1 MRFDDINSQ
10 MDWRRFFLLKNK
22 LEQYNIKSI
31 LGVVPNCKDKFL
43 EVSKPYQNYYQYLRE
58 CKSYGDII
66 SQHGYQH
73 LQEPK
78 KGKFGISKKSEFAG
92 LSFDK
97 QYKKLLNG
105 KNILKKQLIWEPVF
119 MAPFHSFDI
128 NTLLALKKLNF
139 HTILDGISLFPYQEN
154 GLKFIPQI
162 SSKPLPMWLPG
173 LSQLCI
179 HINTI
184 SEREIEILLDFI
196 DKNHHLFISLKEVKI
211 INKFELKIE
220 KIFIFVFIKLF
231 RLIKESILLLLN
243 FLKKIRCLTQR
254 LIYRIIF
261 RKIKMYEWHLKG
273 TFYCRNYKMLSL
285 EIINNLKPKLYI
297 DLGCGLGEILSKV
310 KLDSNYKLGYDID
323 LKLQEYYKKF
333 GKDKYKFFTD
343 ESLLLRYA
351 NNINIVKGDSIVIS
365 MLNFAHEVKQ
375 QDLIKTLERY
385 KSILGKFILLI
396 DNIKNDSKVY
406 KYDHHDML
414 YNNYKLIKYI
424 HKVDQLRSLYCI
436 EIC

>member
-73 LQEPK
+73 LQEPRK
-78 KGKFGISKKSEFAG
+78 KGKFLVSKKSEFAG

-128 NTLLALKKLNF
+128 NTLLALKKFNF

-162 SSKPLPMWLPG
+162 SSKPLPIWLPG

-196 DKNHHLFISLKEVKI
+196 DKNHI
-211 INKFELKIE
+211 
-220 KIFIFVFIKLF
+220 
-231 RLIKESILLLLN
+231 
-243 FLKKIRCLTQR
+243 
-254 LIYRIIF
+254 
-261 RKIKMYEWHLKG
+261 
-273 TFYCRNYKMLSL
+273 
-285 EIINNLKPKLYI
+285 
-297 DLGCGLGEILSKV
+297 
-310 KLDSNYKLGYDID
+310 
-323 LKLQEYYKKF
+323 
-333 GKDKYKFFTD
+333 
-343 ESLLLRYA
+343 
-351 NNINIVKGDSIVIS
+351 
-365 MLNFAHEVKQ
+365 
-375 QDLIKTLERY
+375 
-385 KSILGKFILLI
+385 
-396 DNIKNDSKVY
+396 
-406 KYDHHDML
+406 
-414 YNNYKLIKYI
+414 
-424 HKVDQLRSLYCI
+424 
-436 EIC
+436 